1 MRRKLKEVEAELIDL
16 EREIGFKRDNKKQ
29 EETKVETNQTPG
41 LLVSNN

>member
-29 EETKVETNQTPG
+29 EETKVETN
-41 LLVSNN
+41 